1 MIYVVRINDL
11 EYEVEVERGSA
22 TVLRTNEVLSAPI
35 APVAP
40 VAPQAIAAPQAPK
53 SAKVKANANS
63 INAPMPGTI
72 FDIKVQSGQSVKAGD
87 VLLVFEA
94 MKMENEIMAP
104 ADGVVSKVHVV
115 KGASINTGDALVT
128 MQ

>member
-1 MIYVVRINDL
+1 MIYVVRINDV
-11 EYEVEVERGSA
+11 EYEVEVERGRA
-22 TVLRTNEVLSAPI
+22 NVLRTNEVVAEPAPI
-35 APVAP
+35 AYEAPQPVA
-40 VAPQAIAAPQAPK
+40 APK
-53 SAKVKANANS
+53 APAKAKANANS

-72 FDIKVQSGQSVKAGD
+72 FDIKVQQGDSVKAGD

-104 ADGVVSKVHVV
+104 TDGIVAKVHVV